1 MGKNTGKRRLLFL
14 AKLLWEQTDEEHSLS
29 IGQMRQQLAQEGME
43 AERKAIYDD
52 LKTLQE
58 YGMDILRTNTGRD
71 CRYFLAGRTFELPEL
86 KLLVDAVNASA
97 ILTKKQSEQLIQ
109 KLSRLTSRPQSVQL
123 RRSLLASTRKTP
135 HTGLYYTID
144 TIYQALR
151 EQVPVSFRYYHYG
164 PFRKKVYHQGRRS
177 ICCSPYGLVYREE
190 RYYLLGYASSHP
202 DQPVCHFRV
211 DRMEGAKL
219 APEQPFRTKPAGLDL
234 EQYSAGL
241 FSMYSGQLSRA
252 RIRCT
257 ETGLKI
263 LYDRFGLDIPV
274 EFLEDGSYLALVEV
288 VPGPVFFGWVI
299 GLSQEM
305 RLTGPEE
312 LVEQCRAVAQRSL
325 CPWDLETGAG
335 KISTEPEQ
343 PRQEEVPEDLAEEDS
358 PEQSCPEKKPF
369 LESEQPEKESFQEQP
384 DPSKVPL
391 SQWEPSSAPGVFPE
405 PERREKEFI
414 QEQSGLTKDILSQGE
429 QSPTQESF
437 SESEQSSFPELPRKS
452 DRCGEKPSPAGKN
465 QPVPSPTEP
474 SQTCISLK

>member
-1 MGKNTGKRRLLFL
+1 MAKSPNQKL
-14 AKLLWEQTDEEHSLS
+14 KLLYLYQILLQRTDEEHPITVPQL
-29 IGQMRQQLAQEGME
+29 IGELDLRGIR
-43 AERKAIYDD
+43 AERKSVYDD
-52 LKTLQE
+52 LE
-58 YGMDILRTNTGRD
+58 ALRLFGLDVQSRKGRSPGW
-71 CRYFLAGRTFELPEL
+71 FVGRREFELPEL

-123 RRSLLASTRKTP
+123 RRSLLASSRKTY

-151 EQVPVSFRYYHYG
+151 EQTSISFRYYHYG
-164 PFRKKVYHQGRRS
+164 PFRQKVYHQGRRP

-190 RYYLLGYASSHP
+190 RYYLLGYASNHP

-211 DRMEGAKL
+211 DRMERAKL
-219 APEQPFRTKPAGLDL
+219 TPNQPFRPKPAGLDL

-325 CPWDLETGAG
+325 CPWDLETGG
-335 KISTEPEQ
+335 RKSSPEPEQ
-343 PRQEEVPEDLAEEDS
+343 SEKDSS
-358 PEQSCPEKKPF
+358 PEQPDLSKDLASEPEH
-369 LESEQPEKESFQEQP
+369 
-384 DPSKVPL
+384 
-391 SQWEPSSAPGVFPE
+391 SSAPGPLPE
-405 PERREKEFI
+405 PECTEKEPAP
-414 QEQSGLTKDILSQGE
+414 EQAGPPKE
-429 QSPTQESF
+429 N
-437 SESEQSSFPELPRKS
+437 FP
-452 DRCGEKPSPAGKN
+452 
-465 QPVPSPTEP
+465 Q
-474 SQTCISLK
+474 